1 MNVQQLRYV
10 VAVSDFGSVSAAA
23 RSLHVTQPVISRS
36 IRSFEVEHGV
46 TIFALSRRCLVPTE
60 AGAVIV
66 SAARD
71 ALAAF
76 DLVGQ
81 KAREAGG
88 QSELA
93 IATTPTNGLLLT
105 NALSDLGRDTPNLAI
120 QVCRASGAVDVARRV
135 EEGEAELG
143 FSELNP
149 AIDKHRLVTKPMGEE
164 EVVLVSPIG
173 TDLPM
178 AVSWQDVAM
187 QPLIMPS
194 STSDRR
200 ALIAGMTTSAT
211 GTAPHVSLVTED
223 RTAWVAAA
231 EAGMGSFLSYR
242 RVVERHGR
250 VEIRPFDPPQ
260 TVSVGFLHRK
270 DRISKV
276 ASRLVGLVQATYAN
290 LPHAAQPGPVSHD
303 W

>member
-1 MNVQQLRYV
+1 MNIQQLRYM
-10 VAVSDFGSVSAAA
+10 VAISDRGSVSAAA

-36 IRSFEVEHGV
+36 VRAFEVEHGV
-46 TIFALSRRCLVPTE
+46 TVFTLSGRRLIPTK
-60 AGAVIV
+60 AGADIV
-66 SAARD
+66 EAARD
-71 ALAAF
+71 AIAAI

-81 KAREAGG
+81 RARAADG

-105 NALSDLGRDTPNLAI
+105 NALSTLGRNDPELEI
-120 QVCRASGAVDVARRV
+120 RVCRASDAVDVVQRV

-149 AIDKHRLVTKPMGEE
+149 ATREHRLVTKLMGDE

-173 TDLPM
+173 TELPP
-178 AVSWQDVAM
+178 AVTWADVAM

-194 STSDRR
+194 TTSDRR
-200 ALIAGMTTSAT
+200 ALISGMAT
-211 GTAPHVSLVTED
+211 RAAGTAPHASLVTED

-242 RVVERHGR
+242 RAIERHER

-260 TVSVGFLHRK
+260 TVPVGFVHRR

-276 ASRLVGLVQATYAN
+276 ASRLIDLVR
-290 LPHAAQPGPVSHD
+290 AAYVDSVSSLVH
-303 W
+303 